1 MSETDKLIEEKVK
14 IGKILKER
22 RVLLEMTQT
31 ELALEIGK
39 ISPAYIAFIESGKRN
54 ISLCDF
60 IKYCNVL
67 RLKPSKF
74 FKKINL

>member
-39 ISPAYIAFIESGKRN
+39 ISPAYIAFIESG
-54 ISLCDF
+54 
-60 IKYCNVL
+60 
-67 RLKPSKF
+67 
-74 FKKINL
+74 